1 MRVSMLTIVAFALI
15 ACRSVT
21 GAGELGTPVDLST
34 VFDNNSADS
43 TAGTEA
49 DGVLPVGSFSDA
61 VASRR
66 FYLTGIMGGS
76 FATLFGSVPPDQ
88 TGPGDLAPGDGT
100 TGTLNQGLFTGGGA
114 AGVAF
119 ARSSGQLR
127 VEFEGR
133 GRSDLERA
141 VTYNEGDDYV
151 VGRARNNWSTLVNV
165 WRDFD
170 VTNRLG
176 VYAGGGIGVGGY
188 QLGLTSVAEPIFPG
202 GPIEVNSTSKN
213 INALAWQA
221 GGGVNF
227 ALTKQVTIDLGY
239 RFYAVGDGT
248 MVAFDDSTITNNITA
263 SEVLLSVRVYEPFR
277 GLLR

>member
-1 MRVSMLTIVAFALI
+1 MRVSMLTIVAFVLI

-34 VFDNNSADS
+34 FSDNAYADS
-43 TAGTEA
+43 TADTEA

-88 TGPGDLAPGDGT
+88 TGLGDLAPGDGT

-133 GRSDLERA
+133 GRSDLEQA
-141 VTYNEGDDYV
+141 VTYEGDDYV
-151 VGRARNNWSTLVNV
+151 VGRARNNWSTLINV

-170 VTNRLG
+170 VTDRLG

-188 QLGLTSVAEPIFPG
+188 QLGLTSVGEPIVPG
-202 GPIEVNSTSKN
+202 GQIEVNSESKN

-227 ALTKQVTIDLGY
+227 VLTKQVTIDLGY
-239 RFYAVGDGT
+239 RFYAVGNGT